1 MLFLANSIYF
11 ARGAAAQKKRVD
23 PGVWGAKPKESP
35 APPPPR
41 RRPAPRRVIRRAPAP
56 PSPQVPLLS
65 AQYRVLKVNANN
77 SQVEVS
83 PVTVFNAGD
92 HLRFAFKTNADAYL
106 YIVWQGGSSQ
116 PAKIYFP
123 DSRFNNGLNNLT
135 KDQEFVIPGA
145 CSQGIAPYDCAH
157 VVGGSAQE
165 LLTVVVS
172 RSPTLNLLSQ
182 SVMAGGIVD
191 ARRLE
196 DFVRASVQGLD
207 SPRRGDTVFAVRYR
221 NLDPKADDQIVLQYA
236 INKN

>member
-1 MLFLANSIYF
+1 MLFLADGVYF
-11 ARGAAAQKKRVD
+11 TRGAAAQKKRVD
-23 PGVWGAKPKESP
+23 PSVWGGKPKESP
-35 APPPPR
+35 AQTPR
-41 RRPAPRRVIRRAPAP
+41 RRAAPRQVIRHAPAP
-56 PSPQVPLLS
+56 SGPQVTLLS

-92 HLRFAFKTNADAYL
+92 HLRFAFKTNVDAYL
-106 YIVWQGGSSQ
+106 YIIWQEGSGR

-145 CSQGIAPYDCAH
+145 CGQGATPYDCAH
-157 VVGGSAQE
+157 VLGGSAQE
-165 LLTVVVS
+165 LFTVVVS
-172 RSPTLNLLSQ
+172 RSPTLNLLNQ
-182 SVMAGGIVD
+182 SVMAGGVVD
-191 ARRLE
+191 PRRLE

-207 SPRRGDTVFAVRYR
+207 PARRGDTVFAVCYR
-221 NLDPKADDQIVLQYA
+221 NLNPKADDQIVLQYA